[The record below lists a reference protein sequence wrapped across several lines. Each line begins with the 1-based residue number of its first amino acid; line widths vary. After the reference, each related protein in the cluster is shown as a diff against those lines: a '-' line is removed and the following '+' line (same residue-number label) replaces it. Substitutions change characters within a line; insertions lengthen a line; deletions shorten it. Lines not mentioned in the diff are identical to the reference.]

1 MYPKYCGGYR
11 KCKNQGLLCWQPSAT
26 EGFLFKSW
34 SRPNIILHASAS
46 VRIATF
52 LSAVFPVHS
61 TSVRIATFLSA
72 VFPVQSTSVRIA
84 TCPSFRFI
92 RPCSV
97 RIATCLSFRFVQP
110 VSGSLPVR
118 LSGSFNQCQDCY
130 LSVFPVRSTS
140 VSIATCPSF
149 RFIPPPSSTGGGAW
163 CAHRVRLQVFLTVS
177 GELCSLPCNLA
188 LDWR

>member
-61 TSVRIATFLSA
+61 TSVRIATFPSAVFPVHSTSVRIATFLSA

-92 RPCSV
+92 QPCSV

-110 VSGSLPVR
+110 VSGLLPVR

-130 LSVFPVRSTS
+130 LSVFPVHSPAQLHRRWRVVCTPSETAS
-140 VSIATCPSF
+140 VPDCK
-149 RFIPPPSSTGGGAW
+149 W
-163 CAHRVRLQVFLTVS
+163 
-177 GELCSLPCNLA
+177 
-188 LDWR
+188 